1 MVKANIWVS
10 TPEYLYHQKEALG
23 HFQFSNSQI
32 NLFMYFKGTENMGA
46 NSVHFKVLKIYIENQ
61 LLPLTTQCICYK
73 IYPGD
78 KSKPQPIYQCGVL
91 PDSLM
96 LCSIKDIPTIPTIH
110 VPTMQHKPG
119 LRPGHRTEKRKTEAL
134 QNLFLTLKEYE
145 AILWVFLF
153 FISN

>member
-10 TPEYLYHQKEALG
+10 TPEYLYHQKEALR

-96 LCSIKDIPTIPTIH
+96 LCSIKDIPTIH